1 VLWLAGHGVRCVVA
15 GARQPTRSPL
25 WALQKLAREG
35 AGFMRDELSLA
46 HYNVSPEVVLTLG
59 LKERG
64 GARKKQ

>member
-1 VLWLAGHGVRCVVA
+1 
-15 GARQPTRSPL
+15 
-25 WALQKLAREG
+25 
-35 AGFMRDELSLA
+35 MRDELSLA